1 MYLDKAVDLAD
12 RLLSAFD
19 TPSGIPYSSVNL
31 ARRIGIPDAG
41 NGGMMSTAE
50 ASSVQ
55 LEMKYLSHLTGDNV
69 YWRAAEKVCLLFFLF
84 FSCLYVILHAEVR
97 RR

>member
-12 RLLSAFD
+12 RLLAAFD

-31 ARRIGIPDAG
+31 AQRKGIPDAG
-41 NGGMMSTAE
+41 NQGMMSTAE

-55 LEMKYLSHLTGDNV
+55 LEMKYLSHLTGDYV
-69 YWRAAEKVCLLFFLF
+69 YWRAAEKVGPDQ
-84 FSCLYVILHAEVR
+84 YIR
-97 RR
+97 RKRNES